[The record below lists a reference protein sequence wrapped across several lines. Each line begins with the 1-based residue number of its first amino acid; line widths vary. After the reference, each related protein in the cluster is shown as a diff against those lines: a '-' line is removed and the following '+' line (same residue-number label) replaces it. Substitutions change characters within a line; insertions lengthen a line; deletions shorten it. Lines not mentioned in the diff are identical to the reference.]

1 MPGAFARSRGPHC
14 LEAGQVLAVLQEMP
28 PALSAPEA
36 VAAVVPGIAQNH
48 HGLFP
53 QGLGLPQGMAHQG
66 AGQSFSLK
74 GGEDGQGTEGD
85 GVQIPAC
92 LQLDGAGGAGDLPGQ
107 DAVRLAYEGQLRAE
121 GGGLTEQMEIVVLV
135 AAGLVDVPK
144 GSRTSVSAARRSAG
158 ASWRRVSDI
167 VNTSSSRFC
176 SYTRK
181 HERNG
186 IIVICFSGC
195 LARAQNS

>member
-1 MPGAFARSRGPHC
+1 MKICNGFFLYGEKGVKSVQRDRVGGIGKALAEAPGGVCQGAGGQLHC
-14 LEAGQVLAVLQEMP
+14 LEAGQVLAVLQGDA

-92 LQLDGAGGAGDLPGQ
+92 LQLDGAGGAGDLPGP

-144 GSRTSVSAARRSAG
+144 GLPHQRFRGAAVGGGLVAKG
-158 ASWRRVSDI
+158 
-167 VNTSSSRFC
+167 
-176 SYTRK
+176 
-181 HERNG
+181 
-186 IIVICFSGC
+186 
-195 LARAQNS
+195 Q

>member
-1 MPGAFARSRGPHC
+1 MT
-14 LEAGQVLAVLQEMP
+14 
-28 PALSAPEA
+28 
-36 VAAVVPGIAQNH
+36 GIAQNH

-74 GGEDGQGTEGD
+74 EGRTAR
-85 GVQIPAC
+85 GPKVTVSSRPPASRSMELEAQVIC
-92 LQLDGAGGAGDLPGQ
+92 PARTL
-107 DAVRLAYEGQLRAE
+107 RLAYKGQLRAE
-121 GGGLTEQMEIVVLV
+121 GGGLAEQMEIVVLV

-144 GSRTSVSAARRSAG
+144 ASRTSVSTARRSAG

-186 IIVICFSGC
+186 IIVICFPAAPQG
-195 LARAQNS
+195 ARQNSCASVRAAFLLLYRKKQGQAICLSLFSAGASTSTRS